1 MYGVMVFRPALKVQ
15 PMTSMSVQ
23 VEWNE
28 FKFNPNYYVRSG
40 GVYVAYT
47 VSVKMDQAGILGF
60 KFNEIEVSSVK
71 TKFLLEICFSF
82 NYFI

>member
-1 MYGVMVFRPALKVQ
+1 MVFRPALKVQ

-47 VSVKMDQAGILGF
+47 VSVKNGPGGYFGVQIQRNRG
-60 KFNEIEVSSVK
+60 KFSKDEVF
-71 TKFLLEICFSF
+71 TRNLLFF
-82 NYFI
+82 